1 MAGKS
6 GRRTWA
12 LLAFG
17 LMSLGGLAAAG
28 AVMSPGESE
37 GPTIAAERPAQPVR
51 VTRVAF
57 AAEDHI
63 ARHTGTIRP
72 RQEVALGFRLPG
84 KITARLVEL
93 GDAVTAGQIVARLDD
108 ADARLELELAEA
120 EATASAIDLT
130 RARADAARA
139 ARLFRDGHIAQ
150 AALDRATS
158 GEAEAIAR
166 ADRAVR
172 ALSLARNRL
181 DYTVLRADKNGIVT
195 AIPGEVGQVVG
206 AGQPVVT
213 VAEKGAADVV
223 FQLPEQDRALIDAA
237 KARAELWGDAGAPYA
252 LTLRDI
258 SPDVDPAGR
267 TYRVRMSIDA
277 PDDRAAFGRTVTVE
291 LALGAAEPT
300 ITLPLAAV
308 MSDGSG
314 ATVWRVDPSGTRVE
328 AVPVEV
334 VEVSGQTLRLRGPLA
349 DGDTVVSL
357 GVQKIDPARPLRIV
371 ETASIPES

>member
-1 MAGKS
+1 MAGKL

-17 LMSLGGLAAAG
+17 VMSLGGLAAAG
-28 AVMSPGESE
+28 AVLSPGESD
-37 GPTIAAERPAQPVR
+37 GQTVAAERPAQPVR
-51 VTRVAF
+51 VTRIAF
-57 AAEDHI
+57 ASEERI
-63 ARHTGTIRP
+63 TRHTGTVRP
-72 RQEVALGFRLPG
+72 RQEVVLGFRLPG

-93 GDAVTAGQIVARLDD
+93 GDEVTAGQIVARLDD

-120 EATASAIDLT
+120 EATASDIDLI

-139 ARLFRDGHIAQ
+139 ATLFRDGHIAQ

-158 GEAEAIAR
+158 GEAEAVAR

-195 AIPGEVGQVVG
+195 ATPGEVGQVVS
-206 AGQPVVT
+206 AGQAVVT
-213 VAEKGAADVV
+213 VAEKGAAEVV
-223 FQLPEQDRALIDAA
+223 FQLPEQGRALIDAA
-237 KARAELWGDAGAPYA
+237 TARAELWGDAGAAYA
-252 LTLRDI
+252 LSLRDI

-277 PDDRAAFGRTVTVE
+277 PDERVAFGRTVTVE

-300 ITLPLAAV
+300 VTLPLTAV
-308 MSDGSG
+308 LNDGSG
-314 ATVWRVDPSGTRVE
+314 ATVWRIDPSGTRVE
-328 AVPVEV
+328 PVRVEV
-334 VEVSGQTLRLRGPLA
+334 VDISGQTLRLHGPLG
-349 DGDTVVSL
+349 DGDIVVTL
-357 GVQKIDPARPLRIV
+357 GAHKIDPARPVRIV